1 MYNNTNTRM
10 QTLDIVSLIEKN
22 PVTTLSRNYNNKLLN
37 KIKESFTEQQQQLFV
52 SSFYCYLNYNQITD
66 FIINLDDVWKWL
78 GYNQKADAKRAME
91 KHFIIDTDYKCFV
104 SQVVDQKKGHGGH
117 NKETI
122 LMTIYTF
129 KLFCIKS
136 NTKKANEIHHYFI
149 KLEQLL
155 QQTIHEQTNELQEH
169 FEQQKIQLE
178 QKDAT
183 IQQNKE
189 QYNHRLVKDKEIQK
203 QELLLQ
209 NFGSGCNLIYIVRV
223 KTFEDGSYIVKIGES
238 RKGVESRF
246 KEHKKQY
253 KENIT
258 ENETPENTI
267 QEIFIEQKKEY
278 GEDVVLLDVFPVL
291 KCHEFE
297 KYIHHHEKIKP
308 NLYKQLQGHEK
319 ETELFL
325 VGRELSYA
333 TIIQV
338 INSKVKYYNEYNETD
353 FKLLQEIIEKQNI
366 KIELLELKLL
376 QKEGGSI
383 SIINDNYQQ
392 LLQKID
398 IISSQIT
405 ENNQQSLHQ
414 PKTPPPPPPVNTQI
428 NLKTGFG
435 NINKTIGPRLQKI
448 NPESM
453 LIIKIYEYVEEAIVE
468 SNNHLKRPSI
478 EKAVVEGSVY
488 HGFRWNY
495 VPREN
500 DPNIIHNLIPTKQTK
515 IQNTGYIAKLN
526 AEKTEI
532 INVYLDR
539 KTATIENGYD
549 SFSALDNPVKNKT
562 ISRNNYYM
570 LFRECEKQI
579 QNNFIEKYCNGDIE
593 NLLLYKDGVGKYNEN
608 NTLIREYACKYDCIT
623 IQKMSDKT
631 LNKCIEKNT
640 SYNGFYYRKIGSKI
654 KMI

>member
-1 MYNNTNTRM
+1 MYNNTNSIM

-22 PVTTLSRNYNNKLLN
+22 PVTKLSKSYNNKLLN

-52 SSFYCYLNYNQITD
+52 SSFYCYLNYNEITD

-91 KHFIIDTDYKCFV
+91 KYFIIDTDYNNLLINNNE
-104 SQVVDQKKGHGGH
+104 QKKGHGGH

-136 NTKKANEIHHYFI
+136 NTKKSNEIHHYFI

-155 QQTIHEQTNELQEH
+155 QQTIHEQTNELQE
-169 FEQQKIQLE
+169 QLE
-178 QKDAT
+178 QKDAI

-203 QELLLQ
+203 QELLLRD
-209 NFGSGCNLIYIVRV
+209 FGSGRNLIYIVRV

-253 KENIT
+253 KENTT

-297 KYIHHHEKIKP
+297 KYIHHHPKIKP
-308 NLYKQLQGHEK
+308 SLYKQLQGHER

-325 VGRELSYA
+325 VGRELPYA

-338 INSKVKYYNEYNETD
+338 INAGIKQYNEYNEID
-353 FKLLQEIIEKQNI
+353 FKLLQEIIEKQNL

-405 ENNQQSLHQ
+405 ENTQQFLPQ
-414 PKTPPPPPPVNTQI
+414 PKTPPPPVNTHI

-435 NINKTIGPRLQKI
+435 NLNRTIGPRLQKI
-448 NPESM
+448 NPESLL
-453 LIIKIYEYVEEAIVE
+453 LIRIYEYVEEAILE

-478 EKAVVEGSVY
+478 DKAVVEGSVY

-500 DPNIIHNLIPTKQTK
+500 DPNIIYNLIPTKQTK

-539 KTATIENGYD
+539 KTAATENGYE

-570 LFRECEKQI
+570 LFRECEKQL
-579 QNNFIEKYCNGDIE
+579 QNNFIDKYCNGDIE
-593 NLLLYKDGVGKYNEN
+593 NLLLYKDGVGQYDEN
-608 NTLIREYACKYDCIT
+608 GVLIREFVCKYDCIT

-631 LNKCIEKNT
+631 LFKCLDKNIL
-640 SYNGFYYRKIGSKI
+640 YNGFYYRKIGSKI
-654 KMI
+654 KVI